1 MCSKKKLVI
10 VNKGMDFIHFFITGN
25 FDTSQVASLDTII
38 RDNSITFTIWA
49 SILLIILTVISALIK
64 KQNHIVKVILFTSM
78 IAIISLNTL
87 YLAVSTIYKNER
99 SITKGPV
106 HWHADMEVWDCGKE
120 KDLIDPVGWSNKI
133 GTPVL
138 HEHNDKRM
146 HVEGVV
152 LTDDYASLG
161 NFFNV
166 IGGRIT
172 QYELTY
178 PAVDGT
184 IARAHG
190 DDCNGAP
197 GMVQV
202 FVYKTEGDTFKQ
214 EKLLNPEDYI
224 LSGDSGVPPG
234 DCIIVE
240 FDSTIKDKT
249 DKLCQSYKVQE
260 QLGKIKEDR

>member
-1 MCSKKKLVI
+1 
-10 VNKGMDFIHFFITGN
+10 MDFIHFFITGS
-25 FDTSQVASLDTII
+25 FDSSNVAALDAII
-38 RDNSITFTIWA
+38 RSNSITYTIWA
-49 SILLIILTVISALIK
+49 SVLLLILTVISAVVRK
-64 KQNHIVKVILFTSM
+64 PNNFVKILLFVSM
-78 IAIISLNTL
+78 ILIISANTL
-87 YLAVSTIYKNER
+87 YLAGATIYKNER

-120 KDLIDPVGWSNKI
+120 LDLIDPVGWSNKI
-133 GTPVL
+133 GTPIL
-138 HEHNDKRM
+138 HEHNDKRI

-161 NFFNV
+161 NYFKV
-166 IGGRIT
+166 IGGRLT

-178 PAVDGT
+178 PAIDGT

-202 FVYKTEGDTFKQ
+202 FVYKTEGDTFWQ
-214 EKLLNPEDYI
+214 EKIMNPEDYI

-240 FDSTIKDKT
+240 FDSMIKDKT
-249 DKLCQSYKVQE
+249 DRMCQSYMVQE
-260 QLGKIKEDR
+260 QLGKITER